1 MITAS
6 KDLAAVNIFHAITT
20 AYYSVKGHIGDPLAQ
35 IQISAEYAGTDAR
48 RRLFEMRR
56 IGLKHPVGVFSVL
69 TILNPCPGLS
79 GEHPITQPRRD
90 PE

>member
-1 MITAS
+1 VITAS

-56 IGLKHPVGVFSVL
+56 IGLKHPVGFFFRS
-69 TILNPCPGLS
+69 
-79 GEHPITQPRRD
+79 HYTQPLSRSQGRTSNHSAKT
-90 PE
+90 